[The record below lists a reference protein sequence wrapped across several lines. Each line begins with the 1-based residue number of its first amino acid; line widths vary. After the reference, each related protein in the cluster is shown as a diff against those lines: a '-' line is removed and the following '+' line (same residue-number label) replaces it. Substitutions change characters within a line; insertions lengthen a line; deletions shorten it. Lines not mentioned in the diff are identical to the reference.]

1 MSVGRSNFEHVI
13 DGAMLPPHGGPSAV
27 DEWLRRS
34 LIDSSPLRVELV
46 FPRSVFVLEGEPH
59 GAGSWRSGARLA
71 GARRAGVVPP
81 EAADPLEPETA
92 GFAGLLEAGAAH
104 LGRAKAAHRAQG
116 RAAAV
121 QARELVLFARQRPA
135 GVLDRPGEEVGAAA
149 VASRA
154 ARPAVLTPVSE
165 WAVDE
170 VMVALGLSSAAASR
184 LLTDSITLVQ
194 RLPAPPGPART
205 PSVRHHR
212 SPSPAAAAT
221 AANR

>member
-1 MSVGRSNFEHVI
+1 VFDIAQMTAGRLSVLEERLRGWSVGY
-13 DGAMLPPHGGPSAV
+13 G
-27 DEWLRRS
+27 
-34 LIDSSPLRVELV
+34 PLRVELSA
-46 FPRSVFVLEGEPH
+46 PRSVVVFEGEAHVAGRAEVGPH
-59 GAGSWRSGARLA
+59 
-71 GARRAGVVPP
+71 RAGRTEV
-81 EAADPLEPETA
+81 EPETA

-121 QARELVLFARQRPA
+121 QARELALFARQRPA

-154 ARPAVLTPVSE
+154 ARPAALTPVSE

>member
-1 MSVGRSNFEHVI
+1 
-13 DGAMLPPHGGPSAV
+13 MLPPHGGPSAV

-59 GAGSWRSGARLA
+59 GAGSWRSGARRA

-81 EAADPLEPETA
+81 EAADLLEPETAADLSEPETA
-92 GFAGLLEAGAAH
+92 GFAGLLEAGATH
-104 LGRAKAAHRAQG
+104 LGRARAAHRAQG